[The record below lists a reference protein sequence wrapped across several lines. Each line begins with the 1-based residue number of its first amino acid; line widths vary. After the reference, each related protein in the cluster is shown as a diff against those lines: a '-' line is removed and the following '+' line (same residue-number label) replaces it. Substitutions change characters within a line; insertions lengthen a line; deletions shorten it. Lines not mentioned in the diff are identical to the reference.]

1 MMSIGIIGVVVFM
14 GALTWGILA
23 QERREERRKR
33 GLQERSGQQ
42 SQPVTDN
49 PPVQENQALIDKTA

>member
-1 MMSIGIIGVVVFM
+1 MLSIAIIGVAVFM

-33 GLQERSGQQ
+33 ELQDA
-42 SQPVTDN
+42 DN
-49 PPVQENQALIDKTA
+49 LPKPEGVPMRY

>member
-33 GLQERSGQQ
+33 ELQDADSLPGPEEQQ
-42 SQPVTDN
+42 
-49 PPVQENQALIDKTA
+49 

>member
-14 GALTWGILA
+14 GGLTWWILA

-33 GLQERSGQQ
+33 ELQEGAGQQ
-42 SQPVTDN
+42 SQSVEDQT
-49 PPVQENQALIDKTA
+49 LIDKTA